1 MSYAK
6 LKDLDSIT
14 IQDAKGVQYKKWN
27 SGENKMEFS
36 SVQEN
41 GFRAEYQFTVDS
53 ADIIS
58 LSEAQLGA
66 MLVAAYGD
74 GKADVMGK
82 TFRLSHKT
90 VNKRFPDGEREITYT
105 DFTLSDKVESTDDEE
120 ENELPL

>member
-36 SVQEN
+36 PVRES

-53 ADIIS
+53 GDIIS

-82 TFRLSHKT
+82 TFELSHKT
-90 VNKRFPDGEREITYT
+90 VNKRFPDGEREIVYT
-105 DFTLSDKVESTDDEE
+105 DFTLSDKVESTDEKDD
-120 ENELPL
+120 NELPL